1 MNTSETSS
9 WREQTRIIVAVYRN
23 EDEAKEVLKRL
34 MDMNCP
40 MDMIS
45 VLGQVHASG
54 DDTLGIYH
62 LNIGERI
69 QAWGKY
75 GAFWGG
81 LWGTLVGAAGLFII
95 PGMGPVAAAGFIV
108 ETLVT
113 GAAVGV
119 SAIAGAATLSQ
130 LAIAFHRTGIPEKTI
145 LTLHQAIQDGKY
157 VLLLRGTEIEVTQW
171 QKILESGNPLNIQN
185 LPFARITD
193 KDSNV

>member
-1 MNTSETSS
+1 MSTSETWS
-9 WREQTRIIVAVYRN
+9 WSEKSRIIVAVYRN
-23 EDEAKEVLKRL
+23 EIEAKDVLKRL

-45 VLGQVHASG
+45 VLGQIHASG

-81 LWGTLVGAAGLFII
+81 LWGVLVGAAGLFII
-95 PGMGPVAAAGFIV
+95 PGLGPVAAAGFIV

-113 GAAVGV
+113 GVAVGV

-130 LAIAFHRTGIPEKTI
+130 LAITFHRIGIPEETI
-145 LTLHQAIQDGKY
+145 FTLHQAIQDGKY
-157 VLLLRGTEIEVTQW
+157 VLLLRGTELELTQW
-171 QKILESGNPLNIQN
+171 RGILESVNPLKIDDF
-185 LPFARITD
+185 PYARIINNNSTT
-193 KDSNV
+193 